1 MLQHDG
7 LQESLL
13 RARRTSA
20 PCKPLTSKPP
30 EAELS
35 VGILYLCGVLL
46 RDWQLSNAGFT
57 IPDNIQTLNPPTT
70 PPLANPSGVACHS
83 RKALHPKPQNPLKE
97 FTLTRRP
104 FYWECVALG
113 SSLSFMFQDSRVF
126 GLRPGL
132 PQFFEETSKPCR
144 I

>member
-13 RARRTSA
+13 RARRTSS

-57 IPDNIQTLNPPTT
+57 
-70 PPLANPSGVACHS
+70 
-83 RKALHPKPQNPLKE
+83 KALHPKPQNPLKE